1 MEKLLPNRIFSVS
14 LFSLMLSGCIHFDHS
29 IVDTPKQP
37 VRTLEQRICCDE
49 ILGLDV
55 HPLPVNEYVTFL
67 IDEDDPVLEL
77 SSGKSFAKA
86 IQLPSVEGEYV
97 LQLDSVVN
105 IPRIDL
111 FPEAI
116 FPMVTLLDAELQ
128 TIATHDNEPV
138 KLLRPI
144 LGPKMVRII
153 LTIEADSPARYA
165 IVHTS
170 EQRTRQAL
178 TIHAPIELVQKDSFE
193 TLLYSRPTQSRN
205 KIHFVETGMVNML
218 AYSK

>member
-1 MEKLLPNRIFSVS
+1 MEKSNCIRICSIGALVG
-14 LFSLMLSGCIHFDHS
+14 LLSGCIHFDHS
-29 IVDTPKQP
+29 IIETPKQP
-37 VRTLEQRICCDE
+37 VRTLEQRSCCDD
-49 ILGLDV
+49 ILGLAV
-55 HPLPVNEYVTFL
+55 HPLPVNEYVTFV
-67 IDEDDPVLEL
+67 IDETDPVLEL
-77 SSGKSFAKA
+77 SGGVSFAKA
-86 IQLPSVEGEYV
+86 IQLPSVEGEYL

-111 FPEAI
+111 FPEAMYPI
-116 FPMVTLLDAELQ
+116 VTLLDADLE
-128 TIATHDNEPV
+128 TVATYDNEPLD
-138 KLLRPI
+138 LLRPI

-170 EQRTRQAL
+170 KKRTHQAL
-178 TIHAPIELVQKDSFE
+178 TIHPPIELVQKDRFD
-193 TLLYSRPTQSRN
+193 TLIYARPTQSRN

>member
-1 MEKLLPNRIFSVS
+1 METYKSIRLCAVLLVS
-14 LFSLMLSGCIHFDHS
+14 MALSSCIHFDHS
-29 IVDTPKQP
+29 LVESPKQP
-37 VRTLEQRICCDE
+37 TRSLDQRICCDD

-55 HPLPVNEYVTFL
+55 HLLPVNEYVTFV
-67 IDEDDPVLEL
+67 IDETDPVLEL

-86 IQLPSVEGEYV
+86 IQLPLIEGEYV

-111 FPEAI
+111 FPEAL
-116 FPMVTLLDAELQ
+116 FPMVTLLDADLQ
-128 TIATHDNEPV
+128 MIATYDNEPLN
-138 KLLRPI
+138 LLRPI

-153 LTIEADSPARYA
+153 LTIEEDSTARYA

-170 EQRTRQAL
+170 ERRTHQAL
-178 TIHAPIELVQKDSFE
+178 TMHAPIELVQKDAFD
-193 TLLYSRPTQSRN
+193 TMIYSRPTQSRN
-205 KIHFVETGMVNML
+205 KIHFVNTGMINML

>member
-29 IVDTPKQP
+29 LVETPKQP
-37 VRTLEQRICCDE
+37 VRTLEQHPCCDN

-67 IDEDDPVLEL
+67 IDENDPVLEL
-77 SSGKSFAKA
+77 SGGKSFAKA
-86 IQLPSVEGEYV
+86 IQLPSVEGEYL

-111 FPEAI
+111 FPEAM

-144 LGPKMVRII
+144 FGPKMVRII
-153 LTIEADSPARYA
+153 LTVEADSPARYA

-170 EQRTRQAL
+170 EKRTRQAL
-178 TIHAPIELVQKDSFE
+178 TIHAPIELVQRDSFE

-205 KIHFVETGMVNML
+205 KIHFVETGMINML

>member
-1 MEKLLPNRIFSVS
+1 MEKILSTRVLIIFLFGLP
-14 LFSLMLSGCIHFDHS
+14 LSGCIHFDHS
-29 IVDTPKQP
+29 IIETPKQP
-37 VRTLEQRICCDE
+37 ARTLEQRACCDD

-67 IDEDDPVLEL
+67 IDENDPVLEL
-77 SSGKSFAKA
+77 NSGKSFAKA
-86 IQLPSVEGEYV
+86 VQLPSLEEEYV

-111 FPEAI
+111 FPEAM
-116 FPMVTLLDAELQ
+116 FPMVTLLDADLQ
-128 TIATHDNEPV
+128 TIAIHDNEPV

-153 LTIEADSPARYA
+153 LTVEADSSARYA
-165 IVHTS
+165 IIHTS
-170 EQRTRQAL
+170 EKRTRQAL
-178 TIHAPIELVQKDSFE
+178 TIHPPVELVQKDSFD

-218 AYSK
+218 AYTK